1 MRFDLSDK
9 DCALRNAAGEHRH
22 RSLHS
27 HYGCLKRR
35 PRGLHHH
42 AAWLYAL
49 LFLGGSSSPFIGDL
63 PTTARLRTFSAFG
76 ISARAA
82 RAVK

>member
-9 DCALRNAAGEHRH
+9 DCALRNAAGERRH

-35 PRGLHHH
+35 PRGL
-42 AAWLYAL
+42 LIMP
-49 LFLGGSSSPFIGDL
+49 LGFMLS
-63 PTTARLRTFSAFG
+63 FSWV
-76 ISARAA
+76 
-82 RAVK
+82 AVHRPL

>member
-9 DCALRNAAGEHRH
+9 DCALRNAAGERRH

-35 PRGLHHH
+35 PRGLLIMPLGFMLSFSCQQRH
-42 AAWLYAL
+42 A
-49 LFLGGSSSPFIGDL
+49 
-63 PTTARLRTFSAFG
+63 
-76 ISARAA
+76 
-82 RAVK
+82 